1 MLKLNKQT
9 KYDLDKIEREYR
21 KRETTRKIT
30 KGIIIVILVL
40 WAVFSIIPLYWM
52 FMMSFR
58 NLTNAAYIEPTWWVK
73 NPTLINFKRF
83 FTETK
88 ALRWLLNSLI
98 VSGAVTISNVIF
110 ASAAGYA
117 FAKLKIPGKNKIFWA
132 ILAGMMIP
140 SQVTLIPMY
149 IMIVNKFGLGD
160 TYGAII
166 IPPLCTINNV
176 FLMKQYMS
184 TLPTSLIHAAR
195 IDGCSEFGVYR
206 KVILPIAKPGI
217 AVLAIFT
224 FVAMWNDFFWPFLI
238 THSSSMRTIQVGLA
252 SFSTML
258 KTDWGLTMA
267 GSVIAALPMF
277 VLFFSLQKYFLKGIT
292 IGAVKG

>member
-1 MLKLNKQT
+1 MLQLNKQT
-9 KYDLDKIEREYR
+9 KYDLAKIEREYR
-21 KRETTRKIT
+21 RRETKRKIA
-30 KGIIIVILVL
+30 KGVIVAILVL

-58 NLTNAAYIEPTWWVK
+58 DLTNAAYIEPTWWIK

-98 VSGAVTISNVIF
+98 VSGAVTISNVVF

-238 THSSSMRTIQVGLA
+238 TQSSSMRTIQVGLA

-258 KTDWGLTMA
+258 NTDWGLTMA
-267 GSVIAALPMF
+267 GSVVAALPMF